1 MKKNVL
7 SFSILALMILM
18 LASCASSKKVAYFQN
33 AVDGVVKRSEGLYDA
48 NLSKNKLPI
57 SKK

>member
-18 LASCASSKKVAYFQN
+18 LAGCASSKKVAYFQN
-33 AVDGVVKRSEGLYDA
+33 AVDGVVKRSEGCMMR
-48 NLSKNKLPI
+48 KLCLRI
-57 SKK
+57 FLLLL